1 MDNKF
6 IHKKVWITRPPS
18 LKNRRDSL
26 I

>member
-18 LKNRRDSL
+18 LKNRQDPL

>member
-18 LKNRRDSL
+18 FKNR
-26 I
+26 